1 MNPMSMD
8 RDEPSSLLSF
18 STNHPLE
25 QFVLLAKGAKGSACA
40 ELIKQVLEAP
50 GVHVFGELLEMPNI
64 KELETGP
71 YATHLKTLNLFAYGT
86 YKDYLEN
93 KSEYLEL
100 TPAQCKKLQH
110 LTIATLATQ
119 EKCIPYSVL
128 LKELDIKNVRD
139 LEDLIIEAIYADI
152 IHGKLDQEC
161 KRVEVDVALGRDARL
176 EDASSIAD
184 VLADWCNACEAVL
197 NSVDRHIQR
206 ANHHKQRAIRHQQ
219 NIDQE
224 IQYIKKTLK
233 SQVENDESAAGGGS
247 ETHSAPKKNSGKGKT
262 PRNAAKFWQKI
273 SP

>member
-1 MNPMSMD
+1 MNPMSVD
-8 RDEPSSLLSF
+8 RDEPSSLSSF

-25 QFVLLAKGAKGSACA
+25 QFVLLAKGAKGFACA

-71 YATHLKTLNLFAYGT
+71 YATHYKTLNLFAYGT
-86 YKDYLEN
+86 YKEYLEN

-100 TPAQCKKLQH
+100 TPVQCKKLQH

-176 EDASSIAD
+176 EDASGIAD

-197 NSVDRHIQR
+197 SSVDRHIQR
-206 ANHHKQRAIRHQQ
+206 ANLHKQKALRHQQ
-219 NIDQE
+219 GIEQE
-224 IQYIKKTLK
+224 ISYIKKTLK
-233 SQVENDESAAGGGS
+233 TQAENDESGAGGGS
-247 ETHSAPKKNSGKGKT
+247 ESHSAPKKSSGKSKT
-262 PRNAAKFWQKI
+262 PRNASKFWHKNT
-273 SP
+273 

>member
-1 MNPMSMD
+1 MSID
-8 RDEPSSLLSF
+8 KDEPSSLLSF

-25 QFVLLAKGAKGSACA
+25 QFVLLAKGAKGFACA

-64 KELETGP
+64 KELENGP
-71 YATHLKTLNLFAYGT
+71 YAAHFKTLNLFAYGT

-100 TPAQCKKLQH
+100 TPTQCKKLQH

-176 EDASSIAD
+176 EDAGAIAD

-219 NIDQE
+219 AIEQE
-224 IQYIKKTLK
+224 IVYIKKTLK
-233 SQVENDESAAGGGS
+233 TQAESEDSATGGGT

-262 PRNAAKFWQKI
+262 PRNAAKFWQKNT
-273 SP
+273 

>member
-64 KELETGP
+64 IELETGP

-86 YKDYLEN
+86 YKEYLEN

-110 LTIATLATQ
+110 LTIASLATQ

-197 NSVDRHIQR
+197 SSVDRHISR
-206 ANHHKQRAIRHQQ
+206 ANHHKTRAIRHQQ
-219 NIDQE
+219 AIEQE
-224 IQYIKKTLK
+224 ILYIKKTLK
-233 SQVENDESAAGGGS
+233 SQAENDESASGGGS

-262 PRNAAKFWQKI
+262 PRNAAKFWQKNT
-273 SP
+273 